1 MKKLISLTLLLLFLL
16 SPVYADALA
25 EEAEESTLPAP
36 GICVDEEG
44 FCVSVGEFFDML
56 ETLLTEDASP
66 FFPGSTVSI
75 TRGNAS
81 PEIRIVSVPPSDKL
95 VLSASE
101 AGRDAF
107 PSDEESFTLLVAMGP
122 MDSDTNFLGMTVTAT
137 SMLYLCYPEVT
148 DFSEALHL
156 LSTLIENAGIWV
168 QDGAMEYQFAALGD
182 GNVIFAIRE
191 IAPYAEG

>member
-1 MKKLISLTLLLLFLL
+1 MKRLISLTLLLVFLL
-16 SPVYADALA
+16 LPVRLTAFAGELEETALP
-25 EEAEESTLPAP
+25 EP

-44 FCVSVGEFFDML
+44 FCLSVGEFYEMF
-56 ETLLTEDASP
+56 ETLLREEASP

-81 PEIRIVSVPPSDKL
+81 PEIRVVSVPPSAKL

-101 AGRDAF
+101 AGRDMF
-107 PSDEESFTLLVAMGP
+107 PSDEEGFTLLVAMGP
-122 MDSDTNFLGMTVTAT
+122 MDSDTNFLGMTVTAA
-137 SMLYLCYPEVT
+137 SMLYLCCPDVT
-148 DFSEALHL
+148 GFPEALHR

-168 QDGAMEYQFAALGD
+168 QEGAMEYQFAALGD

-191 IAPYAEG
+191 IAPYAED